1 MVKMKRNDFGS
12 IRQLPSG
19 RFQVRYRDSHGIER
33 TAKTPAN
40 KPLTFTTRTTARKYL
55 VNLESDMQR
64 GKTTGSTATGT
75 ELLRDR
81 VEKYIIGA
89 RLTKGKLRATTS
101 EIYIGSAK
109 DFIYQT
115 VDGICLGDLPIKS
128 ITRADVR
135 RWHFAHESKCK
146 SGVRVIKPKAHPAR
160 IWARQNGIAV
170 PIRGT
175 LPKSV
180 LDSWVNAGAPITKT
194 IKPIPSGQTRLAQ
207 AYRLLRAVLN
217 VAVDDDLIAA
227 NPCRIKGADT
237 VKAMERN
244 IATPDQVAQLAVSV
258 PQRYSAA
265 VILAAYSSMRHSE
278 LFGLQRKHI
287 NTKENSITIEH
298 QLATG
303 KYESEMFAPTKTDS
317 SMRTV
322 EIPADLMFILESH
335 MQRFTAADP
344 ESLVFTTPSGLPITR
359 DRRKWFDGAKNR
371 CGITIKLSWHD
382 LRHTGQTTAMQRGA
396 TLKDLQR
403 RAGQA
408 TERAAKI
415 YLHGSSTRDRVIA
428 DAMSPDVE
436 MCLDLM
442 NQFREKSM
450 T

>member
-1 MVKMKRNDFGS
+1 MKRNDFGS
-12 IRQLPSG
+12 IRQLKSG
-19 RFQVRYRDSHGIER
+19 RWQVRYRDAHGIQR

-40 KPLTFTTRTTARKYL
+40 KPLTFITKTAARMYL

-64 GKTTGSTATGT
+64 GKTTGNTSTGS

-81 VEKYIIGA
+81 VEQYINGA
-89 RLTKGKLRATTS
+89 RLTKGKLRITTS
-101 EIYIGSAK
+101 GLYHGLAQSYIN
-109 DFIYQT
+109 QT
-115 VDGICLGDLPIKS
+115 VDGICLGNLPIKS
-128 ITRADVR
+128 ISRADVR

-146 SGVRVIKPKAHPAR
+146 TGVRVIKPKAHPAR
-160 IWARQNGIAV
+160 IWARQNNIPV
-170 PIRGT
+170 PPKGT

-180 LDSWVNAGAPITKT
+180 LDLWIAAGAPITITKSPVPT
-194 IKPIPSGQTRLAQ
+194 GKTRLAQ

-227 NPCRIKGADT
+227 NPCRIKGADSMKT
-237 VKAMERN
+237 KERN
-244 IATPDQVAQLAVSV
+244 IATPDQVAQLAVAV
-258 PQRYSAA
+258 PERYSAA
-265 VILAAYSSMRHSE
+265 VILAAYSSMRCGE
-278 LFGLQRKHI
+278 MFGLQRKNI

-298 QLATG
+298 QLANR

-335 MQRFTAADP
+335 MQRFTAVDLDA
-344 ESLVFTTPSGLPITR
+344 LVFTTPSGLPITR
-359 DRRKWFDGAKNR
+359 DRKKWFDRAKTR

-415 YLHGSSTRDRVIA
+415 YLHGSSARDRVVA

>member
-1 MVKMKRNDFGS
+1 
-12 IRQLPSG
+12 
-19 RFQVRYRDSHGIER
+19 
-33 TAKTPAN
+33 
-40 KPLTFTTRTTARKYL
+40 
-55 VNLESDMQR
+55 
-64 GKTTGSTATGT
+64 
-75 ELLRDR
+75 
-81 VEKYIIGA
+81 
-89 RLTKGKLRATTS
+89 
-101 EIYIGSAK
+101 
-109 DFIYQT
+109 
-115 VDGICLGDLPIKS
+115 
-128 ITRADVR
+128 
-135 RWHFAHESKCK
+135 
-146 SGVRVIKPKAHPAR
+146 
-160 IWARQNGIAV
+160 
-170 PIRGT
+170 
-175 LPKSV
+175 
-180 LDSWVNAGAPITKT
+180 
-194 IKPIPSGQTRLAQ
+194 
-207 AYRLLRAVLN
+207 
-217 VAVDDDLIAA
+217 
-227 NPCRIKGADT
+227 
-237 VKAMERN
+237 
-244 IATPDQVAQLAVSV
+244 
-258 PQRYSAA
+258 
-265 VILAAYSSMRHSE
+265 
-278 LFGLQRKHI
+278 
-287 NTKENSITIEH
+287 
-298 QLATG
+298 
-303 KYESEMFAPTKTDS
+303 MFAPTKTDS